1 MVGKIVDWRQMALG
15 WQFGKKDFMSKKDF
29 MAEKNLSISNPN
41 KTLINSNQPFL
52 ERLDNFSGP
61 ESFFKDST
69 FVGFQS

>member
-15 WQFGKKDFMSKKDF
+15 WQFGKKDF

-69 FVGFQS
+69 FVGF